1 MRKDGRFPDEPMG
14 DGPDGMT
21 PAERKD
27 AAYSRRRAFLR
38 GIGLPEARTSNGR
51 PDRPSNRPEKRS
63 EYRRLTYIRKV
74 AAEFG
79 ISEAVAERVVPR
91 RPRNGRRVN
100 VARDVRG
107 QFIKSNQRAGTARQ
121 KESN

>member
-14 DGPDGMT
+14 DGPTGT
-21 PAERKD
+21 HVERKD

-38 GIGLPEARTSNGR
+38 GIGLPDARTTNGR

-63 EYRRLTYIRKV
+63 EYRRRAYIRKI
-74 AAEFG
+74 AAEYG
-79 ISEAVAERVVPR
+79 ISEAVAEFLTPR

-100 VARDVRG
+100 VARDDAGR
-107 QFIKSNQRAGTARQ
+107 FLTTKRAGSRPAER
-121 KESN
+121 